1 MINEISCNSL
11 CIIGFK
17 VEVDISATSDTVKE
31 YDNFTFTC
39 SASTNMTV
47 MFSIS
52 IDNSTTGEKFDRLIA
67 GMNEDNSQN
76 FTFIDTTYLDDDTTF
91 VCIVNDTWK
100 SSILPMS
107 VLCKLFILN

>member
-1 MINEISCNSL
+1 MN
-11 CIIGFK
+11 
-17 VEVDISATSDTVKE
+17 
-31 YDNFTFTC
+31 
-39 SASTNMTV
+39 V

-52 IDNSTTGEKFDRLIA
+52 IDNSTTGDKYTRLIA
-67 GMNEDNSQN
+67 GKNKVGSQN
-76 FTFIDTTYLDDDTTF
+76 FTFVNTTYLDDDTTF

>member
-1 MINEISCNSL
+1 
-11 CIIGFK
+11 
-17 VEVDISATSDTVKE
+17 
-31 YDNFTFTC
+31 
-39 SASTNMTV
+39 
-47 MFSIS
+47 
-52 IDNSTTGEKFDRLIA
+52 
-67 GMNEDNSQN
+67 MNEDNSQN